1 MAKLSPSRRGYGTH
15 HRALR
20 EGLKPIVE
28 AGLVRCARCGVLIE
42 PGMAWE
48 LDHAA
53 GKQGYLGPSH
63 RRCNRSAGGKEG
75 AAITNGKRGTRL
87 RWSRQW

>member
-1 MAKLSPSRRGYGTH
+1 MAKLSPSRRGYGAY

-20 EGLKPIVE
+20 ERWKPLVK
-28 AGLVRCARCGVLIE
+28 AGLVRCARCELVIE
-42 PGMAWE
+42 PGALWE

-63 RRCNRSAGGKEG
+63 RRCNRRAGGKEG
-75 AAITNGKRGTRL
+75 AAITNAKRGTQL